1 MTPKEKTLKLFKEA
15 LLFIVVFLCILS
27 VFALII
33 LKMLND
39 TSSSLKRLD
48 KEVEILQQLHNKQRE
63 DVSQ

>member
-15 LLFIVVFLCILS
+15 LLFIAVFLCILS

-39 TSSSLKRLD
+39 TSSSLKHLD
-48 KEVEILQQLHNKQRE
+48 KEVEILQQLHNKQKE

>member
-27 VFALII
+27 VFTLII